1 MINEKLKRLEN
12 EIENEYIARIYRSK
26 CEYDLTN
33 TMCKDI
39 INQELNTSYAESTL
53 RGIAKIFNETYELI
67 LERMLNKDNDEYL
80 KGIEIKQKSLE
91 AESNKVIKEQEKEL
105 EKLKKEKEKY
115 EKELDKLDAKEEK
128 RLRVVEIGDYY
139 TISSNKREIKVS
151 KEKVKQIK
159 KIYCDEN
166 GVGISQLCR
175 KLDIPRRDFM
185 LIKYAFNIVHDDV
198 PYLDEELD
206 DESNIESLVEETI
219 ERRKEK
225 YFLKLQ
231 EAEIQSMKQEIK
243 IYREKDYLYNKI
255 VERLGEIE
263 IFPTQYNVEVKHC
276 NKKRSA
282 RLDLADMHVGIKSY
296 NYFNNYDVDIAYT
309 RAEELTNEVIR
320 ACAELGVTNLSVANL
335 GDCIC
340 GIIHDSLTK
349 ECEITVDEQVKVAT
363 EIILKMLVDFSKCGI
378 FEKVIYESING
389 NHGRIFQSKD
399 KGTEKENFES
409 FVTWGLQLALQGK
422 EEYSNVEFTSNNV
435 DDTVIISEIEGVK
448 IYTVHGHLDKF
459 NKVVSDL
466 GLMFG
471 KSDEVHIAHYHHNKS
486 EEFHMCEVFMGRAFS
501 GVDTYAKNAR
511 CTSKAG
517 QRLYIYSEGEREF
530 IRDIVFK

>member
-1 MINEKLKRLEN
+1 MKEILKRK
-12 EIENEYIARIYRSK
+12 IEEFDNEYIGRIYRNK
-26 CEYDLTN
+26 CEYELTN
-33 TMCKDI
+33 TMCKDV
-39 INQELNTSYAESTL
+39 INDELGTSYAESTL

-67 LERMLNKDNDEYL
+67 LERMLNKDNNECL
-80 KGIEIKQKSLE
+80 KGLEIKKKSLE
-91 AESNKVIKEQEKEL
+91 VESNKQIKEQEKEL
-105 EKLKKEKEKY
+105 DKIKKEKEKY

-128 RLRVVEIGDYY
+128 RLRVVENGDYY
-139 TISSNKREIKVS
+139 TISSNKRDIKVS
-151 KEKVKQIK
+151 KEKVKEIK

-166 GVGISQLCR
+166 GIGISQLCR
-175 KLDIPRRDFM
+175 QLDLPRRDFM

-198 PYLDEELD
+198 PYLDEELE
-206 DESNIESLVEETI
+206 DENNIESLVEDTL
-219 ERRKEK
+219 ERKKER

-231 EAEIQSMKQEIK
+231 EQEIESMKQEIK
-243 IYREKDYLYNKI
+243 IYRGKDYLYNKI
-255 VERLGEIE
+255 VERLREIE
-263 IFPTQYNVEVKHC
+263 IYPIQYNVEVKHS

-296 NYFNNYDVDIAYT
+296 NYFNKYDVDIAYS
-309 RAEELTNEVIR
+309 RAEELTNEVITT
-320 ACAELGVTNLSVANL
+320 CAELGVTNLSVANL
-335 GDCIC
+335 GDCVC
-340 GIIHDSLTK
+340 GIIHDSLIK
-349 ECEITVDEQVKVAT
+349 ESEITIDEQVKVAT
-363 EIILKMLVDFSKCGI
+363 EIILKMLIDFSKCGV
-378 FEKVIYESING
+378 FEEVTYESING
-389 NHGRIFQSKD
+389 NHGRIFAQKD
-399 KGTEKENFES
+399 KSTEKENFES
-409 FVTWGLQLALQGK
+409 FVIWGLQLALQGK
-422 EEYSNVEFTSNNV
+422 DEYSNVKFVSNVV

-448 IYTVHGHLDKF
+448 IYTVHGHLDRF

-530 IRDIVFK
+530 IRDIIFK